1 MKRQSI
7 VSGAMVLGVG
17 MLLVKLLGLLCKIPL
32 SRILGTAGMGY
43 FSASYTL
50 FTAVYGLTVTGLTGA
65 ASQCTASLM
74 AQGRYGDCKKLL
86 SGSIKWYS
94 LAGLVGCLLLL
105 GLAPVFCTLIHSPKS
120 QPGLWMIAP
129 AVLFSCLASALRGHF
144 EGTRN
149 MTPTS
154 LSQVAEAGVKLIC
167 SVGLSMG
174 VLWWGEREYARTGQI
189 LGQTAASW
197 EEAQAIL
204 LPWASAAALLGITLS
219 TLAGTL
225 VLALLLKHQPPVTSF
240 LAQQAPPTLSSRQ
253 QIRRLWKLA
262 LPITFSSVI
271 TSVTSLIDLFTI
283 PSGVRR
289 AAAAAPQLYLSLTQT
304 LEPGQQLSE
313 LLYGAYT
320 MALAVF
326 HLVPSFT
333 GLLGKTALPAL
344 TESRMG
350 QNPNSVGRQLKLVVG
365 FSALLCLPAGLAMGF
380 ASPLMTHILY
390 GVQDGWQVIAQTMAL
405 LAPGAVCCGLAV
417 PLYSVL
423 QGLGR
428 ADLPVWFL
436 LVGSGVKLAG
446 NLVLIPLPQ
455 LGLAGAAI
463 ATDVCYALVLG
474 CCFWAVWREKRKL
487 ETKKSPTR

>member
-94 LAGLVGCLLLL
+94 LAGLAGCLLLL
-105 GLAPVFCTLIHSPKS
+105 SLAPVFCTLIHSPKS

-129 AVLFSCLASALRGHF
+129 AVLFSCLAAALRGHF

-167 SVGLSMG
+167 SVGLSMV
-174 VLWWGEREYARTGQI
+174 VLWWGKREYARTGQI

-262 LPITFSSVI
+262 LPITLSSVI

-289 AAAAAPQLYLSLTQT
+289 ATAAAPQLYLSLMQT

-463 ATDVCYALVLG
+463 ATDLCYVLVLG

>member
-94 LAGLVGCLLLL
+94 LAGLAGCLLLL

-129 AVLFSCLASALRGHF
+129 AVLFSCLAAALRGHF

-167 SVGLSMG
+167 SVGLSMV
-174 VLWWGEREYARTGQI
+174 VLWWGKREYARTGQI

-350 QNPNSVGRQLKLVVG
+350 QNPISVERQL
-365 FSALLCLPAGLAMGF
+365 
-380 ASPLMTHILY
+380 
-390 GVQDGWQVIAQTMAL
+390 
-405 LAPGAVCCGLAV
+405 
-417 PLYSVL
+417 
-423 QGLGR
+423 
-428 ADLPVWFL
+428 
-436 LVGSGVKLAG
+436 
-446 NLVLIPLPQ
+446 
-455 LGLAGAAI
+455 
-463 ATDVCYALVLG
+463 
-474 CCFWAVWREKRKL
+474 
-487 ETKKSPTR
+487 

>member
-1 MKRQSI
+1 
-7 VSGAMVLGVG
+7 
-17 MLLVKLLGLLCKIPL
+17 
-32 SRILGTAGMGY
+32 
-43 FSASYTL
+43 
-50 FTAVYGLTVTGLTGA
+50 
-65 ASQCTASLM
+65 
-74 AQGRYGDCKKLL
+74 
-86 SGSIKWYS
+86 
-94 LAGLVGCLLLL
+94 
-105 GLAPVFCTLIHSPKS
+105 
-120 QPGLWMIAP
+120 
-129 AVLFSCLASALRGHF
+129 
-144 EGTRN
+144 

-174 VLWWGEREYARTGQI
+174 VLWWGEREFARTGQI
-189 LGQTAASW
+189 LGQPAANW

-219 TLAGTL
+219 TLAGAI

-240 LAQQAPPTLSSRQ
+240 LAKQAPPSLSQGQ
-253 QIRRLWKLA
+253 QIRQLWKLA

-289 AAAAAPQLYLSLTQT
+289 AAMAAPQLYLSLSQT
-304 LEPGQQLSE
+304 LAPGQQLSE

-333 GLLGKTALPAL
+333 GLLGKTALPAI

-350 QNPNSVGRQLKLVVG
+350 QNPDSISRQLKLVIG
-365 FSALLCLPAGLAMGF
+365 FSSLICIPAGLAMGF
-380 ASPLMTHILY
+380 AAPLITHILY
-390 GVQDGWQVIAQTMAL
+390 GAQDGWEVIAQTMAL

-436 LVGSGVKLAG
+436 LIGSGVKMAG

-455 LGLAGAAI
+455 LGLSGAAI
-463 ATDVCYALVLG
+463 ATDLCYALVLG
-474 CCFWAVWREKRKL
+474 CCLWAVWREKRKL
-487 ETKKSPTR
+487 EAKKSPTQ

>member
-7 VSGAMVLGVG
+7 LSGAMVLGAG

-86 SGSIKWYS
+86 SGSLKWYT
-94 LAGLVGCLLLL
+94 LAGLAGCLLLL
-105 GLAPVFCTLIHSPKS
+105 GLSPFFCTLIHSPKS

-129 AVLFSCLASALRGHF
+129 AVVFSCLAAALRGHF

-154 LSQVAEAGVKLIC
+154 LSQVAEAGVKLIA

-174 VLWWGEREYARTGQI
+174 VLWWGQREYARTGLV
-189 LGQTAASW
+189 LGQTAANW

-219 TLAGTL
+219 TLAGTI
-225 VLALLLKHQPPVTSF
+225 VLALLLKRQPPVTSF
-240 LAQQAPPTLSSRQ
+240 LAQQAPPTLHPRQ
-253 QIRRLWKLA
+253 QIRQLWKLA

-289 AAAAAPQLYLSLTQT
+289 AAMAAPQLYASLSQT
-304 LEPGQQLSE
+304 LESGQQLSE

-333 GLLGKTALPAL
+333 GLLGKTALPAI

-350 QNPNSVGRQLKLVVG
+350 KNSNSTGRQLKLVVG
-365 FSALLCLPAGLAMGF
+365 FSALLCIPAGLAMEF
-380 ASPLMTHILY
+380 ASPLITRILY
-390 GVQDGWQVIAQTMAL
+390 GAQDGWEIIAQTMAL

-436 LVGSGVKLAG
+436 LIGSGVKMAG

-463 ATDVCYALVLG
+463 ATDLCYALVLA
-474 CCFWAVWREKRKL
+474 CCFWAVWREKRTL
-487 ETKKSPTR
+487 EAKKSPTQ

>member
-7 VSGAMVLGVG
+7 LSGAMVLGVG

-65 ASQCTASLM
+65 ASQYTASLL
-74 AQGRYGDCKKLL
+74 AQGRYADCKKLL
-86 SGSIKWYS
+86 GGSMKWYT
-94 LAGLVGCLLLL
+94 LAGLGGCLLLL
-105 GLAPVFCTLIHSPKS
+105 ALSPLFCTLIHSPKS

-129 AVLFSCLASALRGHF
+129 AVVFSCLAAALRGHF
-144 EGTRN
+144 EGARN

-154 LSQVAEAGVKLIC
+154 LSQVAEAGVKVIASL
-167 SVGLSMG
+167 GFSMG
-174 VLWWGEREYARTGQI
+174 VLWWGKQEYARTG
-189 LGQTAASW
+189 LAMGQPAADW
-197 EEAQAIL
+197 EQAQAIL
-204 LPWASAAALLGITLS
+204 LPWASAGALLGITLS

-225 VLALLLKHQPPVTSF
+225 VLAVWLKRQPPVPSF
-240 LAQQAPPTLSSRQ
+240 LANQSSPVLRPRQ
-253 QIRRLWKLA
+253 QIKQLWKLA

-289 AAAAAPQLYLSLTQT
+289 AAAAAPGLYLSLSQT

-333 GLLGKTALPAL
+333 GLLGKTALPAITQCRL
-344 TESRMG
+344 GSR
-350 QNPNSVGRQLKLVVG
+350 PHLVVRQWKLVVG
-365 FSALLCLPAGLAMGF
+365 FSALICLPAGLAMGF
-380 ASPLMTHILY
+380 GAPLITRILY
-390 GVQDGWQVIAQTMAL
+390 GDQNGWEYIVQTMAL

-436 LVGSGVKLAG
+436 LMGSGIKLAG

-463 ATDVCYALVLG
+463 ATDLCYALVLA
-474 CCFWAVWREKRKL
+474 CCFWAVWREM
-487 ETKKSPTR
+487 KSFRTPRSPLS

>member
-1 MKRQSI
+1 M
-7 VSGAMVLGVG
+7 
-17 MLLVKLLGLLCKIPL
+17 
-32 SRILGTAGMGY
+32 
-43 FSASYTL
+43 
-50 FTAVYGLTVTGLTGA
+50 
-65 ASQCTASLM
+65 
-74 AQGRYGDCKKLL
+74 
-86 SGSIKWYS
+86 KWYS
-94 LAGLVGCLLLL
+94 LAGLAGCLLLL

-129 AVLFSCLASALRGHF
+129 AVLFSCLAAALRGHF

-167 SVGLSMG
+167 SVGLSMV
-174 VLWWGEREYARTGQI
+174 VLWWGKREYARTGQI

-289 AAAAAPQLYLSLTQT
+289 ATAAAPQLYLSLMQT

-380 ASPLMTHILY
+380 ASPLITHILY
-390 GVQDGWQVIAQTMAL
+390 GAQDGWQVIAQTMAL

>member
-7 VSGAMVLGVG
+7 VSGAMVLGIG

-65 ASQCTASLM
+65 ASQCTASFM

-86 SGSIKWYS
+86 SGSLKWYS
-94 LAGLVGCLLLL
+94 LAGLAGCLLLL
-105 GLAPVFCTLIHSPKS
+105 GLSPVFCTLIHSPKS
-120 QPGLWMIAP
+120 QPGLWLIAP
-129 AVLFSCLASALRGHF
+129 AVLFSCLAAALRGHF

-174 VLWWGEREYARTGQI
+174 VLWWGKREYARTGEI
-189 LGQTAASW
+189 LGQPAANW
-197 EEAQAIL
+197 EEAQALL

-219 TLAGTL
+219 TLAGAL
-225 VLALLLKHQPPVTSF
+225 VLGLLLKHQPPVTSF
-240 LAQQAPPTLSSRQ
+240 LAKQAPPTLSSRQ
-253 QIRRLWKLA
+253 QIHRLWKLA
-262 LPITFSSVI
+262 LPITFSSII

-304 LEPGQQLSE
+304 LESGQQLSE

-350 QNPNSVGRQLKLVVG
+350 QNAASMGRQLKLVVG

-380 ASPLMTHILY
+380 ASPLITHILY
-390 GVQDGWQVIAQTMAL
+390 GAQDGWQVIAQTMAL

-436 LVGSGVKLAG
+436 LIGSGVKLAG

-463 ATDVCYALVLG
+463 ATDLCYALVLG
-474 CCFWAVWREKRKL
+474 CCFWAVWREKKKL
-487 ETKKSPTR
+487 EAKKAPI